1 MRKADK
7 LRESS
12 YQVEEQGILCE
23 ETHEA
28 DPFADL
34 SCHSPEECFGI
45 FPGMDSNFVD
55 FADKNRED
63 EHLIREAKREK
74 YGETENTVQAY
85 FRSMGDIPLLTREE
99 ELSLSVRIQEGK
111 MLLLELIQEIPC
123 TDATEEMAHPN
134 GDASDDCL
142 EAYLEKLDSLMCRI
156 RGVDRTQQCSVAARN
171 KKEGGN
177 GNAAHRAD
185 YAKHSASHG
194 KAQDEYQ
201 CIERETGITIE
212 EFRIWYEKITGLR
225 KRIAEARNE
234 FITRNLR
241 LVINI
246 AKHYIG
252 RGLSFL
258 DLIQEGNIGLMR
270 AVRKFDHTRGVKFA
284 SYASIWIKQFI
295 IRALMDQVKTIRVPS
310 NIMAEHNTLL
320 RVSGE
325 LRAVLKREPDPDEIA
340 ARLEIPAERVESIF
354 QTVLDTVSLQTPVGE
369 DEDTLE
375 QYLGDSNAISPCDIL
390 ENTLLSEQTGKTLRA
405 LAPRQEKIIRMRFG
419 IGLGR
424 NYTLDEIGRYFSL
437 TRERVRQIEI
447 SALKKLKHQKILREF
462 TTLHAT

>member
-1 MRKADK
+1 MEMHQTTAWRHIWRSLIPLCAAYVA
-7 LRESS
+7 LIEPSNVLSR
-12 YQVEEQGILCE
+12 QGTKKRE
-23 ETHEA
+23 ET
-28 DPFADL
+28 
-34 SCHSPEECFGI
+34 G
-45 FPGMDSNFVD
+45 
-55 FADKNRED
+55 
-63 EHLIREAKREK
+63 
-74 YGETENTVQAY
+74 
-85 FRSMGDIPLLTREE
+85 TR
-99 ELSLSVRIQEGK
+99 Q
-111 MLLLELIQEIPC
+111 
-123 TDATEEMAHPN
+123 
-134 GDASDDCL
+134 
-142 EAYLEKLDSLMCRI
+142 
-156 RGVDRTQQCSVAARN
+156 
-171 KKEGGN
+171 
-177 GNAAHRAD
+177 HRAD

-201 CIERETGITIE
+201 RIERETGITIE

-225 KRIAEARNE
+225 KHIAEARNE

>member
-7 LRESS
+7 LGENR
-12 YQVEEQGILCE
+12 YPGEEKGVLCE
-23 ETHEA
+23 ETPETVF
-28 DPFADL
+28 FADL
-34 SCHSPEECFGI
+34 SCHSPEECAGFP
-45 FPGMDSNFVD
+45 PGMGTN
-55 FADKNRED
+55 FADCPDRSRED
-63 EHLIREAKREK
+63 EQLIREAEREK
-74 YGETENTVQAY
+74 YEETENTVQAY

-99 ELSLSVRIQEGK
+99 EIALSERIQDGK
-111 MLLLELIQEIPC
+111 RLLLYLIKKIPF
-123 TDATEEMAHPN
+123 TGAVEEVHHPN
-134 GDASDDCL
+134 EDASDDYL
-142 EAYLEKLDSLMCRI
+142 EKCLEKLDSLKCRI
-156 RGVDRTQQCSVAARN
+156 RGADRTQQRSVAARN

-177 GNAAHRAD
+177 GNAACSAAH
-185 YAKHSASHG
+185 AKHCARQE
-194 KAQDEYQ
+194 KVQDEYQ
-201 CIERETGITIE
+201 RIECEAGITIE
-212 EFRIWYEKITGLR
+212 EFGILYEKITWLR
-225 KRIAEARNE
+225 KHIAEARNE

-284 SYASIWIKQFI
+284 SYASLWIKQFI
-295 IRALMDQVKTIRVPS
+295 VRALMDQVKTIRVPS
-310 NIMAEHNTLL
+310 NIMAEHNTFL

-325 LRAVLKREPDPDEIA
+325 LRAALKREPGPDEIA
-340 ARLEIPAERVESIF
+340 ARLEIPAERVERIF

-375 QYLGDSNAISPCDIL
+375 QCIGDTNGVSPCDIL
-390 ENTLLSEQTGKTLRA
+390 ENTLLSEQTGKTLKA

-419 IGLGR
+419 IGLER

-437 TRERVRQIEI
+437 TRERVRQIELC
-447 SALKKLKHQKILREF
+447 ALKKLKHQKILRDF
-462 TTLHAT
+462 TALHAT

>member
-7 LRESS
+7 FRERR
-12 YQVEEQGILCE
+12 YPGEAHGVLCE
-23 ETHEA
+23 ETCEA
-28 DPFADL
+28 IPFADL
-34 SCHSPEECFGI
+34 SCHSPEECSGI
-45 FPGMDSNFVD
+45 FPYMDSNFVD

-63 EHLIREAKREK
+63 EQLIREVKQEK
-74 YGETENTVQAY
+74 YEETENTVQAY

-99 ELSLSVRIQEGK
+99 ELALSMRIQEGK
-111 MLLLELIQEIPC
+111 RLLLELIKEIPF
-123 TDATEEMAHPN
+123 TGAVEAMDPPD
-134 GDASDDCL
+134 GDASDDCQ
-142 EAYLEKLDSLMCRI
+142 EKCLEKLDSLMCRI
-156 RGVDRTQQCSVAARN
+156 RSAERMQQRSVTVRN
-171 KKEGGN
+171 KREREN
-177 GNAAHRAD
+177 GSVAHRAEN
-185 YAKHSASHG
+185 AKHCASQE
-194 KAQDEYQ
+194 KVRDEYQ
-201 CIERETGITIE
+201 RIEREAGIAIE
-212 EFRIWYEKITGLR
+212 EFRILYKKINVLR
-225 KRIAEARNE
+225 KYIAEARNE

-284 SYASIWIKQFI
+284 SYASLWIKQFI
-295 IRALMDQVKTIRVPS
+295 VRALMDQVKTIRVPS
-310 NIMAEHNTLL
+310 NIMVEHNTLL
-320 RVSGE
+320 RISGE

-340 ARLEIPAERVESIF
+340 ARLDIPAERVESIF

-375 QYLGDSNAISPCDIL
+375 QCIGDSNGISPFDIL

-419 IGLGR
+419 IGLER

-437 TRERVRQIEI
+437 TRERVRQIEL

-462 TTLHAT
+462 TAWDAT